1 MLIAFV
7 LNRVSSKFFLY
18 FRKTM

>member
-18 FRKTM
+18 VRKTM